1 MYLSFT
7 DFMEKKRYRFQQR
20 LWEQDLMYRSKIWK
34 AHRQEYAKVCQ
45 FGKYANDM
53 EKLDEEVL
61 AYERQVLRIR
71 YESGY
76 LSEQEYEKAMN
87 QLICQY
93 PSW

>member
-20 LWEQDLMYRSKIWK
+20 LWEQDPMYKAKMWK

-45 FGKYANDM
+45 FGKYAHDM
-53 EKLDEEVL
+53 EQLDEEVL
-61 AYERQVLRIR
+61 RYEQQVLRIR

-76 LSEQEYEKAMN
+76 LSEGEYEKAIA
-87 QLICQY
+87 QLVSQY
-93 PSW
+93 PGW